1 MLASSD
7 FWIFYFVV
15 GIISDEGIDKETFLN
30 LGDSIR
36 INLLFPR
43 IGPRV
48 KFRKRLKDYL
58 QVRQLFLILYQQ
70 VYCFINV
77 WCVCFDSVDGDMSF
91 CPGKIN
97 WMASQWADSQI
108 WRYFII
114 VWFWSFINYCCTV
127 MPYWYFFCLISIWIL
142 HFVAEEGIDKEA
154 FLSLES
160 GRINTLIPKIGP
172 RVKFKR
178 RLREYLQVMFY

>member
-15 GIISDEGIDKETFLN
+15 GIISDEGIDKEMFLN

-36 INLLFPR
+36 INLLFPK

-58 QVRQLFLILYQQ
+58 QVRQLFFILYQQ

-127 MPYWYFFCLISIWIL
+127 ISYWYFF
-142 HFVAEEGIDKEA
+142 
-154 FLSLES
+154 LSNFNWNTS
-160 GRINTLIPKIGP
+160 FCCRGRYWQRSFPKS
-172 RVKFKR
+172 RVRQNQYFDSKNWTKSK
-178 RLREYLQVMFY
+178 V